1 MSEKNSG
8 ILEVLNSN
16 TFSSLMDSQIQDS
29 KLKQQEQS
37 FGFDVSQQ
45 PEPKQNSFGIKLTSE
60 EEQSRETGT
69 TQFTGGVIRV
79 SDSSTALEDTNFK
92 SAKALYESTLG
103 VTQYDSLRAKIGLKD
118 GESYTDYY
126 NRTGYVPAG
135 FEMEAK
141 LLLAEEKRKKLYMD
155 YKAGKT
161 SETDFLY
168 NAYGK
173 DIMKAEGHNLD
184 STLYWYQ
191 RRKQGYTDSPLD
203 NDTYLSGVIAQA
215 RQQFQAEEWFEK
227 SQTTTLNNSLASYLA
242 EGVIPTGEVLDAI
255 TLRELF
261 PEQFAELDQYYE
273 SSEKIIDLYRSGLLS
288 GFDPTIDIDE
298 DGKVDY
304 YYHTN
309 GKLYAIDGSSGEG
322 SAKAYAY
329 YNKDGSLNRITL
341 TGSEAGEIGQQVIKG
356 FTNIFTEAIGF
367 VGMIGGGLWDLV
379 EGITGNGWDL
389 SATTDVMAGWQKL
402 LNNDS
407 FWVGNDGYI
416 VDSGFKTSDGNI
428 NWMGIGRGAGAAVGT
443 VAEIAL
449 TVVASIYTGGGAAA
463 LKIGSKAAMKSAA
476 KGATKLVGKAVKEV
490 GEEAVEAVVKK
501 GIKELGEKAVQTT
514 IKEASEEVIEAAA
527 KKAIKEL
534 GEEITEEALE
544 KAVKKG
550 LKEVVEEVGKEGAEY
565 TTKKVTQKIINEAG
579 EEITEEVSKKTISS
593 TINNNI
599 EQLGQGLLKQNAK
612 KTFGQGVNSLAKGSI
627 NFILKTTGVAN
638 GSPIISK
645 TAWGNTMESIA
656 IMGVK
661 DFLQT
666 GAQLTV
672 NQEQL
677 DLTTGEIIG
686 KAFGVAALNAGISLA
701 FRSVQDTTAI
711 DRWAILVQKNANLA
725 AKKGIENRVAK
736 GFLDKLNTWK
746 TANFRSF
753 MAVNSA
759 LDVMENMST
768 MYFQNSVSQT
778 GEFFNAD
785 VFRNTFSNPQMVFT
799 QAALAYQSVKGG
811 WGSKKNPLTGQIA
824 EGAETGS
831 IIQKI
836 GNVQQITDDVIT
848 HLKKSAANV
857 TDPEDVKAVSNLIL
871 KIQSDINKEGDPLT
885 NMTQVLSD
893 LHDAMQDEQGNS
905 FVRDIVTKSVNKR
918 ITEDTIAEMQVATN
932 HYNAGVA
939 AYNKLSEDA
948 WHGKLG
954 RWFHKR
960 QKAIIDATGEE
971 IAKYC
976 INFNSASYDAL
987 IRAFNTD
994 LSQRADASKINT
1006 SLANSTEV
1014 VSINGIFDWH
1024 KDDKTGKMVYTIKKD
1039 AAHEDPDTVQAI
1051 KKFLEEGTLSA
1062 EDLRDAKFL
1071 KVKGVGTNAEGSQEY
1086 KDITESLNFYHIITE
1101 QDQRDHGNARRLIY
1115 KVSDKNDLYLIPGF
1129 NAGIGIDMANVHN
1142 ISEAIRA
1149 IHLLRYSEDPAV
1161 RMEMLKLLPELFLGN
1176 DDDTDITSTNLLKAL
1191 YQNHLLTMSQ
1201 ASTIAAEFDEAS
1213 YKELANANPKPA
1225 FISYKEGYE
1234 KLKELETYSS
1244 RDLSDSD
1251 RNKVRT
1257 LYNEYN
1263 SLPQEVKDQ
1272 LLKDGVVSRDML
1284 SEVEATFRNPHQSQD
1299 YYKALSNVL
1308 LHPSLKGNK
1317 EVNDTIKFLAT
1328 VLGKPLSSTVTPET
1342 FDAYSKTITDSRVK
1356 EFLSSDLMKGI
1367 DITKL
1372 SKKELEAKILEY
1384 SNSKNSAQPIQQSS
1398 TPKFKLVKFENG
1410 EDIIYNSE
1418 RAFVYV
1424 ELPTGERFPFYLSS
1438 GKNPK
1443 PGVIP
1448 GTWYPFFGYFKT
1460 TYDGSIDPDAWI
1472 NKSSSS
1478 ELANYLNSKALKAIA
1493 QELNKRFPKTS
1504 KMETKLS
1511 SRIISEKDIALLNE
1525 LFYVRPDIDVS
1536 TEYGV
1541 DRLSY
1546 RYYGKA
1552 YSKLT
1557 PEEQLNLKQEWLTY
1571 ETKRKEAQASAIKNI
1586 SDAYDKLNASTSQQT
1601 IPLDV
1606 DLLNKVSQE
1615 IFNFKKKLLTDLNTP
1630 DAAISYDAILTKFVA
1645 DKKLNPM
1652 DRDTRIVEE
1661 LANSDEFFDYY
1672 NLATSPKT
1680 LVDRLKA
1687 TYDLTQRLYEGA
1699 QDVEADNHIYLDLT
1713 KLVGATHA
1721 KLIDRLT
1728 NPTVRTDLANC
1739 ESETKFIRTVFGD
1752 RSYQEVASSLAKEQV
1767 ILEHLRKSYP
1777 DGYVSFSRD
1786 SQSDVDKLTKL
1797 FKDLGYNYAA
1807 ISQNEHSLIPGV
1819 YFKKGFNKALEF
1831 KLNKE
1836 KKNDLIAS
1844 LLTRLGYKTKS
1855 ETITA
1860 REDIISQLESLLGG
1874 LVYLD
1879 DNTEINP
1886 SKLILSSIDSTEG
1899 YTFAGFDSVRELY
1912 NALGKQGKIAGA
1924 ASKGFM
1930 AISNYEIGVK
1940 TKRNKTLRDYELLL
1954 ASIDILADFYDD
1966 SSNMTVSRLL
1976 LTDDEASDY
1985 MAEGHGLWNIKADN
1999 VISQTTPE
2007 GIKKSYVVS
2016 TRKDLNKDSF
2026 KTKALELL
2034 ASGNTNLNFICPVY
2048 SCEHTHSDLIMNA
2061 YHLNYQNTLGY
2072 SPITRLTHD
2081 LSGKATTEEL
2091 LNLFSNRNFEGSYH
2105 KFDTEEV
2112 LKFFTGTVAEIK
2124 TKLKSVPAELKA
2136 NPYFL
2141 MMRNSFEA
2149 ALETSRYISQ
2159 QAELSEPLF
2168 KLLGNKKARHLI
2180 GATLFN
2186 LGPDATEA
2194 DIKKV
2199 LLDNLVNIDN
2209 IQEASPGKTYLEY
2222 LDYSDKDSS
2231 FFSGNQSTIFN
2242 PKSQVTRD
2250 LIEALSLEDFKALKE
2265 LVDYTVTLPNNFSEV
2280 EENVYTKLFNHLQ
2293 TSKSS
2298 IDSEDTLHLFVED
2311 LYHYTPEEFTEIK
2324 EFLSHFL
2331 SKSELKL
2338 LEDKF
2343 NIIKS
2348 ETDLYNNDT
2357 EPREYGERLIQ
2368 YTGNDATFSH
2378 YLQSVSKINDKN
2390 SEAFHKSVAWAEE
2403 SLLKD
2408 REKKLNYKI
2417 SDIDSIA
2424 HNKDVMLLKSLAS
2437 LLNIKVLDG
2446 INRQGS
2452 LLIQNIEIKEK
2463 MGQLVNSIAETSI
2476 GLQELWSKSLGTDV
2490 STLPSD
2496 TFNQIALAMYLHST
2510 GMDYQ
2515 SEWSKYLFVNIDTG
2529 DIEYKAQ
2536 AMAGARSL
2544 NDLLYTATHTF
2555 QDVDNNS
2562 ARYIVFDLE
2571 KNMFLSSSPTSGK
2584 IKFSILDKDSLPT
2597 WRRLFIDNALYQW
2610 DNNPFFTKAS
2620 ESLNI
2625 QDTREKA
2632 IFVYA
2637 STPTQKRAYED
2648 IIQELISKGVDEQSA
2663 RLAIQYDMED
2673 LQSSKSTNSAAE
2685 QLFINDMNLTRA
2697 QRDRENFNIQQKT
2710 LSDVMKYNITYRGL
2724 PEYMRQELLDAFN
2737 DSEVMQYSVTT
2748 TKKTKKNGTVTTTS
2762 TQRIKGAEDVI
2773 KALLSGNK
2781 ERLEETLHV
2790 YRTEL
2795 NKGCSEE
2802 QLMNALAYTYLFKSK
2817 EASAISFLLSGNDFE
2832 YFKGL
2837 RNDIKDWTIN
2847 YKGQDIA
2854 LKDIL
2859 SKGCYSVDIESF
2871 YDDKTTE
2878 PFQITITHIDANGK
2892 TTTKEIFRPIYD
2904 NNGKLVDTENAI
2916 RTLYP
2921 KFTKDY
2927 LDTHEG
2933 TKKAIEKYLAFVKHT
2948 KSIDIN
2954 KEINSFMTED
2964 IPVLGFNTKGYD
2976 NKHIEAIGLFPE
2988 SYWFR
2993 NAVDSYL
3000 DIFQKV
3006 QTSLDLTNK
3015 ENLASLV
3022 KQLKLDEEYKLD
3034 AHDATSDTLATYL
3047 VTKHIINSTIDVN
3060 NSRLDM
3066 FYDLETIGKLFKGE
3080 NFTIDSL
3087 KNILESDSFK
3097 FKSAYDEN
3105 NSFIETY
3112 NKNFRDNDLSTKTK
3126 AIRKLQALYDSQ
3138 ERDIN
3143 MKRYRSEYATLF
3155 TKDQR
3160 DIVDAFNN
3168 PQTKS
3173 KLSKVIAYTMKKS
3186 GLTLNDLLPSLSEA
3200 IRDAY
3205 GVKGSFKEK
3214 QLLKFLNESPEDIL
3228 AKLKNKSSLLSSLD
3242 AKEFNSLTPSDL
3254 PTPDFETVKKGLD
3267 MSKLS
3272 NDLYNEEL
3280 LDNYYSFNKP
3290 LNEMLDDSKF
3300 SFLDRELKEHLFMEA
3315 NKFYTDTRSDET
3327 HPARLKRKQIRNN
3340 LTEQQLEFL
3349 KKQPVRRIEIQTI
3362 YDLVQA
3368 LPHDATLKV
3377 LDYKGKVV
3385 NEKVHS
3391 DTIYVSKDT
3400 FKKLMGMEYE
3410 TARKYY
3416 QTKEGD
3422 ELYFTAL
3429 RHPADKPDA
3438 IQNYK
3443 IKVTTTKN
3451 VNIMMS
3457 PDVLKALHG
3466 GDNDGDHLNLI
3477 KPNKATQEFAR
3488 TILPITKASWT
3499 LLDTILGE
3507 LDNKQYPIK
3516 NKNLNISTYDK
3527 AMDVLGNTIEQ
3538 DLKTLVEIGKG
3549 YLELYNERKKT
3560 LQETFPNYKDSEI
3573 TKLMDV
3579 AWIVQGPE
3587 LFKSSN
3593 QLNPYTYYSYSKHLS
3608 KSELNQKQLQIS
3620 NDHKAT
3626 LRGINSY
3633 ADSISGVIQKNYGKH
3648 SIINSTVERKDL
3660 NKFFQYAPFNLA
3672 PNTIATL
3679 KSALAIPEALETIK
3693 KTFSNSISDI
3703 KDTDLHSTMLA
3714 TINSIQTVEDFMF
3727 AMKLFEDYTKAS
3739 NVDTIAEALHKLNT
3753 FNQTEDVY
3761 DEYDKVLH
3769 SYLKGTQGK
3778 FFDEMAT
3785 TEEMLDAVLDGTQ
3798 DYFSNS
3804 SISEGYVTSLI
3815 DARLREL
3822 RHSPNVGGFKPTKY
3836 EHFKNKVRAK
3846 MVYAINPPEDIP
3858 EDTIRLL
3865 PGSSAYRYS
3874 NIVPIEFK
3882 DGETLE
3888 APLNKI
3894 LKHGEPLTNLSTVP
3908 DYLEGYKIIKS
3919 IENGYILVK
3928 SKGIDATSK
3937 IGIPGS
3943 SATKGTITLNADLNK
3958 YYQPSVKARLD
3969 KLFKDCFGITKMDE
3983 FNFSKLS
3990 GEVLNN
3996 SVIKYYDANG
4006 NELKNSDKTKA
4017 AYAIVETDIGVAE
4030 DTAFW
4035 DTSLKTSI
4043 LDDVTIGMN
4052 QKSLEGQVLLGKY
4065 FIPPESF
4072 EGEDFTLD
4080 NSKVIRIEQT
4090 LERMRSPRYLSSNGT
4105 YAYKALLLTTLLQHD
4120 TSMSDSAKQKYLKLW
4135 LANKD
4140 FIGSRGTIE
4149 IGNRIKAIKDMP
4161 TFLSKLSKF
4170 QSKLFDTELLGLL
4183 FNQSPSRFALEGT
4196 EQISKKSHG
4205 ATIKAMVG
4213 AYGPSEHVT
4222 GYLPEQL
4229 NIRADGKTVHSMAD
4243 SFIPLLMLRQKLHD
4257 GYALSSYNA
4266 QALTE
4271 KDLIPKAE
4279 GYSGN
4284 QVNGFYAID
4293 NRFAKIYSGEYG
4305 TNTDPKTGLTIAQ
4318 TASLRPNSSGANVVP
4333 TPEDKVTLRLSSLG
4347 NTYNRTNTSKTKY
4360 SDLSRDRITKFLLE
4374 GLTNDKKYDPYSFAH
4389 RLFKP
4394 EESYRLSLSMNRRK
4408 ITTTNEGE
4416 VLIKPQIISKF
4427 TNTDV
4432 FNYYQAISDSFS
4444 TAQSFDN
4451 YRQSYENIIESFKD
4465 EFDYTKSTYLTLPT
4479 LEETATNRF
4488 DLKVTPKTYKDALN
4502 YTTKNSHMP
4511 REYYEGRDD
4520 RMHTVYKSDF
4530 LETSG
4535 IKLNSEAAINA
4546 DRIAKYLKTEGE
4558 AITLELNNQYF
4569 KLYHMAEKRQVTS
4582 ELNEYA
4588 FLSGTLD
4595 RISRLEQLKA
4605 KDKTQV
4611 EKVNIAIEALT
4622 KSLPYS
4628 IEECHSK
4635 IKAFENLYP
4644 EIIEPFKEMT
4654 AATVALAQR
4663 YAHLTLEPTSNPFFL
4678 LVPNVYTPNVD
4689 SKKGEVAYMKSMF
4702 LNTSLYI
4709 QPGNDKQSYATYAGY
4724 NFFESMP
4731 QIIKQVA
4738 SQAAIYNGSQRLKK
4752 QGYMQNASILNTI
4765 SNFFETH
4772 QSELEQLDITNN
4784 VKKDEFLKF
4793 NHHTL
4798 QMEFP
4803 GFSEMFATTMSTK
4816 SSTTLGSQMFA
4827 MYETLKRII
4836 EVNGNMTYSEARTAM
4851 MDSSDAAKQSQGA
4864 IIVKA
4869 YEYSNDILANLC
4881 DLTKTPLLEQLGRQI
4896 YENSAY
4902 ATVDKWG
4909 RKLDPDLT
4917 KFKTLSKASLEY
4929 IPEIIKYHMG
4939 GENSF
4944 YKNVALDAINGDV
4957 YYMSKT
4963 LADIMDKEV
4972 FVSRP
4977 PKTLQKHLIKLQN
4990 VAVKLLMSSPFKLPD
5005 RILKYTGF
5013 DLATLSMANART
5025 LLKQGQARTEL
5036 SALWS
5041 SKGAIIDKV
5050 NSDGSYTYSDLRE
5063 FLYTQGIDPNSTDLT
5078 KLIQGETGT
5087 SNNKGPLQGYF
5098 NFTNKAFSYQN
5109 LFERYAFWLATR
5121 EDLQKGRGSYGSTY
5135 HNKDLVDS
5143 IEGVEDTVHPGL
5155 MKVSKEGNQAAF
5167 IMAQNI
5173 GAPGDFPALSKRLQ
5187 GYATFTTFPLALLRW
5202 GKGEI
5207 YSMATA
5213 FKNLF
5218 VEGETK
5224 GALKHLAYNGG
5235 GILGVYLVTN
5245 LLTSIL
5251 CDMFGIPEEQEEE
5264 WKEEQAI
5271 PDIFRTIING
5281 SPVMDTY
5288 SSINPV
5294 KELGDMTV
5302 NPVIKPMFDDDPE
5315 TDIIDGL
5322 GDWFL
5327 ENIVGHVNPVV
5338 KGTAESVA
5346 GYDVIGSDVIST
5358 KDEYSVWENFA
5369 RKAGAYI
5376 IGSAGANAIAKYNNS
5391 YESKDTSKL
5400 EKIGTGLSRAV
5411 EAELGNTKVYKSNQK
5426 NYYKA
5431 LSLVNTYIYAGKDTS
5446 YSDNFNQQTY
5456 KSLKSDIA
5464 NALHNK
5470 AKMTD
5475 IYSIV
5480 EDYISKGASFSEV
5493 KSALNSNSLRYK
5505 LTRVDTSN
5513 DFLNTLTDAELN
5525 CIKSALAYEDYI
5537 FPWIDTIIE
5546 DLDEKY
5552 NKYSKPYYKRIYNNF
5567 YPNSYY
5573 DYDNSYYKRY
5583 NNSNNYI
5590 KGFQPYSNYN
5600 SYTYSPSDTFDYMMN
5615 SWKYGKSTDLYGNKY
5630 TGYTNIKGDTWTWD
5644 GGKK

>member
-8 ILEVLNSN
+8 ILNVLNQN
-16 TFSSLMDSQIQDS
+16 TDSSLLDAQLRDLET
-29 KLKQQEQS
+29 KNQETN
-37 FGFDVSQQ
+37 FGFDANDNNK
-45 PEPKQNSFGIKLTSE
+45 PEEVKPINSFGVKLTSE
-60 EEQSRETGT
+60 EDSARTEGT
-69 TQFTGGVIRV
+69 TQATAGVIRV
-79 SDSSTALEDTNFK
+79 SDSSTALDDTNFK
-92 SAKALYESTLG
+92 SAKALYENTLG

-141 LLLAEEKRKKLYMD
+141 LLLAEEKRKQLYSE
-155 YKAGKT
+155 YQAGKM

-173 DIMKAEGHNLD
+173 DIMKAEGHNLN
-184 STLYWYQ
+184 SSLYWYQ

-203 NDTYLSGVIAQA
+203 NSAYLAGVIYQA
-215 RQQFQAEEWFEK
+215 RQQFEAEEWFQA
-227 SQTTTLNNSLASYLA
+227 SQTATLNNSLASYLA
-242 EGVIPTGEVLDAI
+242 EGVIPTGEELDAV

-273 SSEKIIDLYRSGLLS
+273 SSEKVIDLYRSGLLS
-288 GFDPTIDIDE
+288 GFNPTIDIDN

-304 YYHTN
+304 YYHTD
-309 GKLYAIDGSSGEG
+309 GKLYAIEGSSGVG
-322 SAKAYAY
+322 AAKAYAH
-329 YNKDGSLNRITL
+329 YNDDGSLNRITL
-341 TGSEAGEIGQQVIKG
+341 TGSKIGEIGQQVLKG

-367 VGMIGGGLWDLV
+367 VGMLGGSIVDLV

-389 SATTDVMAGWQKL
+389 SATTDVIAGWNKF
-402 LNNDS
+402 LNQDS
-407 FWVGNDGYI
+407 FAFGNDGYI
-416 VDSGFKTSDGNI
+416 VDSGFKTSDGKV
-428 NWMGIGRGAGAAVGT
+428 NWMGIGRGAASAVGT

-449 TVVASIYTGGGAAA
+449 TAVASVYTGGAAGAV
-463 LKIGSKAAMKSAA
+463 KIGATAAKKGAGKAAKVI
-476 KGATKLVGKAVKEV
+476 LGKTVKEA
-490 GEEAVEAVVKK
+490 GEEAVEVVVKK
-501 GIKELGEKAVQTT
+501 GIKELGEKAAIATV
-514 IKEASEEVIEAAA
+514 KEASDEIIEKAT
-527 KKAIKEL
+527 KKAVKEL
-534 GEEITEEALE
+534 GENVTKESLE
-544 KAVKKG
+544 KAVKTG
-550 LKEVVEEVGKEGAEY
+550 IKEVVKESGKEGTEY
-565 TTKKVTQKIINEAG
+565 TIKKVSKKVLNEAGEAVLNEAG
-579 EEITEEVSKKTISS
+579 EEVLEEVEERTLTSV
-593 TINNNI
+593 INNTI
-599 EQLGQGLLKQNAK
+599 EMMGQDFFKEAAK
-612 KTFGQGVNSLAKGSI
+612 KTVGSVLRAGANQSL
-627 NFILKTTGVAN
+627 NFVLKTTGVAN

-677 DLTTGEIIG
+677 GLTTKEIIG
-686 KAFGVAALNAGISLA
+686 KSLGVASLNAGISLA
-701 FRSVQDTTAI
+701 FRSVQDTTAL
-711 DRWAILVQKNANLA
+711 DRWGILAQKKVNEAT
-725 AKKGIENRVAK
+725 AKGVESRVAK
-736 GFLDKLNTWK
+736 GFLDMVNSWKLSH
-746 TANFRSF
+746 FRSF

-759 LDVMENMST
+759 MDVFENMST

-778 GEFFNAD
+778 GQFFNAD
-785 VFRNTFSNPQMVFT
+785 VFRSAFSNPQMVLT

-811 WGSKKNPLTGQIA
+811 WGSKKNPLTGQIS

-831 IIQKI
+831 IMSKI
-836 GNVQQITDDVIT
+836 GNVRQITEDVIT
-848 HLKKSAANV
+848 YLKKSSANITDPDDAKAV
-857 TDPEDVKAVSNLIL
+857 TDLIV
-871 KIQSDINKEGDPLT
+871 KIQNDMNNKEGDPLT
-885 NMTQVLSD
+885 NMTQVLVD
-893 LHDAMQDEQGNS
+893 LHTSMQDESGNS
-905 FVRDIVTKSVNKR
+905 FVRDIITKSVKDR
-918 ITEDTIAEMQVATN
+918 ITADTIAEMQVATN
-932 HYNAGVA
+932 HYNASVA
-939 AYNKLSEDA
+939 AYNNLSKDA
-948 WHGKLG
+948 WRGKLG
-954 RWFHKR
+954 RWFNKR
-960 QKAIIDATGEE
+960 RKAIIDATSDTITEF
-971 IAKYC
+971 C
-976 INFNSASYDAL
+976 DNFNSSSYNAL
-987 IRAFNTD
+987 IRAFNSD
-994 LSQRADASKINT
+994 LSGRKDTSAINKA
-1006 SLANSTEV
+1006 LDNSTEV
-1014 VSINGIFDWH
+1014 VSINAIFDWH

-1039 AAHEDPDTVQAI
+1039 PAHEDKDTINAI
-1051 KKFLEEGTLSA
+1051 KKFLEEGTLTA
-1062 EDLRDAKFL
+1062 DDLRDAKFL

-1086 KDITESLNFYHIITE
+1086 KDITDTLRFYSIITE
-1101 QDQRDHGNARRLIY
+1101 QDQIDHDNARRLIY

-1129 NAGIGIDMANVHN
+1129 NAGMGIDMANVHN
-1142 ISEAIRA
+1142 IGEAIRA
-1149 IHLLRYSEDPAV
+1149 IHLIRYSEDPKV
-1161 RMEMLKLLPELFLGN
+1161 RMEMLKLLPDLFLGN

-1191 YQNHLLTMSQ
+1191 YENKLITMSQ
-1201 ASTIAAEFDEAS
+1201 ASTLASEFDEAS

-1225 FISYKEGYE
+1225 FISYKEGYD
-1234 KLKELETYSS
+1234 KLKELESFSTH
-1244 RDLSDSD
+1244 DLSDSD
-1251 RNKVRT
+1251 RNKVKT
-1257 LYNEYN
+1257 LYNEYIA
-1263 SLPQEVKDQ
+1263 LPQDVRAQ
-1272 LLKDGVVSRDML
+1272 LLQDGVVSREML
-1284 SEVEATFRNPHQSQD
+1284 SSVEATFRNPHQSQD
-1299 YYKALSNVL
+1299 YYEALKNIL
-1308 LHPSLKGNK
+1308 LPYSPDDNK
-1317 EVNDTIKFLAT
+1317 DVNETIKFLAT
-1328 VLGKPLSSTVTPET
+1328 VLGQPLSSTVTTET
-1342 FDAYSKTITDSRVK
+1342 FDAYSKTITNSQVK
-1356 EFLSSDLMKGI
+1356 EFLGSDLMKGI

-1372 SKKELEAKILEY
+1372 SKKDLEAKILEY
-1384 SNSKNSAQPIQQSS
+1384 SNSKNPQPN
-1398 TPKFKLVKFENG
+1398 TFTLDKFENG
-1410 EDIIYNSE
+1410 ETIGYYQEGTEQPRAVVYLDIN
-1418 RAFVYV
+1418 
-1424 ELPTGERFPFYLSS
+1424 GKKFPFYCSS
-1438 GKNPK
+1438 GQNPK
-1443 PGVIP
+1443 DGVTPGK
-1448 GTWYPFFGYFKT
+1448 WYPFFGIYK
-1460 TYDGSIDPDAWI
+1460 DPQGLPGWF
-1472 NKSSSS
+1472 NKG
-1478 ELANYLNSKALKAIA
+1478 
-1493 QELNKRFPKTS
+1493 TS
-1504 KMETKLS
+1504 KDMASYYNSTAWKAGADYLDKTLGDVRGKTNTNTLTSNDLIKINTGLKPVSATYTSVDTEVRSKEVS
-1511 SRIISEKDIALLNE
+1511 SLWEAFRAQSANLLN
-1525 LFYVRPDIDVS
+1525 
-1536 TEYGV
+1536 
-1541 DRLSY
+1541 
-1546 RYYGKA
+1546 
-1552 YSKLT
+1552 
-1557 PEEQLNLKQEWLTY
+1557 
-1571 ETKRKEAQASAIKNI
+1571 
-1586 SDAYDKLNASTSQQT
+1586 TSS
-1601 IPLDV
+1601 LDV
-1606 DLLNKVSQE
+1606 DLFNKVSQE

-1630 DAAISYDAILTKFVA
+1630 DTAINYDTILTKFIA

-1652 DRDTRIVEE
+1652 DRDTRVVEE
-1661 LANSDEFFDYY
+1661 LANSDEFFAYY
-1672 NLATSPKT
+1672 DLATAPKNLT
-1680 LVDRLKA
+1680 DRLQA
-1687 TYDLTQRLYEGA
+1687 TYELTQRLYEGA

-1721 KLIDRLT
+1721 KLIDRLA

-1739 ESETKFIRTVFGD
+1739 ESETKFIKIVFGD
-1752 RSYQEVASSLAKEQV
+1752 RSYQEVASALAKEQV
-1767 ILEHLRKSYP
+1767 IMEHLRKSYP

-1786 SQSDVDKLTKL
+1786 SQNDVDKLTKL

-1819 YFKKGFNKALEF
+1819 YFQKGFNKALEF
-1831 KLNKE
+1831 KLNKIT
-1836 KKNDLIAS
+1836 KKDLLSA

-1855 ETITA
+1855 KTITE
-1860 REDIISQLESLLGG
+1860 RRDIISQLESLLGG

-1886 SKLILSSIDSTEG
+1886 SKLILSSIDSAEG

-1912 NALGKQGKIAGA
+1912 NALGKQGKLAGA

-1930 AISNYEIGVK
+1930 SISNYEIGVK

-1954 ASIDILADFYDD
+1954 ASIDILSDFYDN

-1976 LTDDEASDY
+1976 LTDDEAKEFK
-1985 MAEGHGLWNIKADN
+1985 ATGLWDITSDD

-2026 KTKALELL
+2026 KEKALELL

-2048 SCEHTHSDLIMNA
+2048 SCEHTNTELIMNA
-2061 YHLNYQNTLGY
+2061 YGLNYQTTLGY

-2081 LSGKATTEEL
+2081 LSGKTTTEEL

-2124 TKLKSVPAELKA
+2124 NKEVTQELLD
-2136 NPYFL
+2136 NPYYH

-2149 ALETSRYISQ
+2149 ALETSKYISQ

-2194 DIKKV
+2194 DIKKL
-2199 LLDNLVNIDN
+2199 LLDNLVSIDN
-2209 IQEASPGKTYLEY
+2209 IQEASSGKTYLEY
-2222 LDYSDKDSS
+2222 LDYSDKDNS

-2242 PKSQVTRD
+2242 PKSQITAD
-2250 LIEALSLEDFKALKE
+2250 LIESLSLEDFKTLKE

-2298 IDSEDTLHLFVED
+2298 IDSEDTLHLFVQD
-2311 LYHYTPEEFTEIK
+2311 LYHYTPEEFIEIK

-2348 ETDLYNNDT
+2348 ETDLYNNYADA
-2357 EPREYGERLIQ
+2357 REYGERLIQ

-2378 YLQSVSKINDKN
+2378 YLQSVSKVNDKN
-2390 SEAFHKSVAWAEE
+2390 SEAFNSSISWAEQ
-2403 SLLKD
+2403 SLLKN
-2408 REKKLNYKI
+2408 RTKPLNYKI

-2424 HNKDVMLLKSLAS
+2424 HNKDIMLLKSLAS

-2446 INRQGS
+2446 VNRQGS

-2463 MGQLVNSIAETSI
+2463 MGQLVNAIAETSA
-2476 GLQELWSKSLGTDV
+2476 GLKELWSNSLGTDI
-2490 STLPSD
+2490 SSLPSD

-2515 SEWSKYLFVNIDTG
+2515 SEWSKYLFINADTG

-2536 AMAGARSL
+2536 AMSGARSL
-2544 NDLLYTATHTF
+2544 NDLLYTAMHTF

-2584 IKFSILDKDSLPT
+2584 IKFSILDKNSLPT

-2610 DNNPFFTKAS
+2610 NNNPFFIKAS
-2620 ESLNI
+2620 QSLNI
-2625 QDTREKA
+2625 QDDKDKA

-2648 IIQELISKGVDEQSA
+2648 IIQELITNGVDEQSA
-2663 RLAIQYDMED
+2663 KLAIQYAMDD
-2673 LQSSKSTNSAAE
+2673 LQSSKSTNSSAE
-2685 QLFINDMNLTRA
+2685 QLFINDMNLTRS

-2710 LSDVMKYNITYRGL
+2710 LSDVIKYNVTYRGL
-2724 PEYMRQELLDAFN
+2724 PESLRQELLDAFN
-2737 DSEVMQYSVTT
+2737 DSEVMQYTVTT
-2748 TKKTKKNGTVTTTS
+2748 TKKTKKKGTITKTS
-2762 TQRIKGAEDVI
+2762 TKRIKGAEDVI
-2773 KALLSGNK
+2773 KALLSGNNKRLK
-2781 ERLEETLHV
+2781 ESLHV
-2790 YRTEL
+2790 YKTEL
-2795 NKGCSEE
+2795 NQGCSED
-2802 QLMNALAYTYLFKSK
+2802 QLMEALAYTYLFKSK
-2817 EASAISFLLSGNDFE
+2817 EASALSFLLSGNDFE

-2837 RNDIKDWTIN
+2837 RNEIKDWTVN
-2847 YKGQDIA
+2847 YKGQDIP

-2859 SKGCYSVDIESF
+2859 SNGCYSVDIESF
-2871 YDDKTTE
+2871 YDYTITE
-2878 PFQITITHIDANGK
+2878 PFQITITHIDSKGK
-2892 TTTKEIFRPIYD
+2892 LTTKEIFRPIYD
-2904 NNGKLVDTENAI
+2904 SKGNLVDTENAI
-2916 RTLYP
+2916 RKLYP
-2921 KFTKDY
+2921 TFTKDY

-2948 KSIDIN
+2948 KSVDIN

-2976 NKHIEAIGLFPE
+2976 NKYMEAIGLSPE
-2988 SYWFR
+2988 TYWFK

-3015 ENLASLV
+3015 ENLSSLV
-3022 KQLKLDEEYKLD
+3022 KQLKLDEEYNLD

-3047 VTKHIINSTIDVN
+3047 VTKHIIDSVINVN

-3066 FYDLETIGKLFKGE
+3066 FYDLETLGKLFKGE
-3080 NFTIDSL
+3080 NFSIDYL
-3087 KNILESDSFK
+3087 KPILESDSFK
-3097 FKSAYDEN
+3097 FKSSNEEN
-3105 NSFIETY
+3105 NSFIDTY
-3112 NKNFRDNDLSTKTK
+3112 KTKFKSNDLSTKVK

-3143 MKRYRSEYATLF
+3143 MKRYYSEYATLF
-3155 TKDQR
+3155 TRDQR

-3168 PQTKS
+3168 PQIKS
-3173 KLSKVIAYTMKKS
+3173 NISKVIAYIMKKTNLS
-3186 GLTLNDLLPSLSEA
+3186 LKELLPSLSET
-3200 IRDAY
+3200 IRDTY
-3205 GVKGSFKEK
+3205 GKSGSFREK
-3214 QLLKFLNESPEDIL
+3214 QLLNFLNESPEDIL
-3228 AKLKNKSSLLSSLD
+3228 TKLNNKNSLLSSLD
-3242 AKEFNSLTPSDL
+3242 INEFNSLKPADL
-3254 PTPDFETVKKGLD
+3254 SSPDFNTVKKELN
-3267 MSKLS
+3267 MSKVS

-3290 LNEMLDDSKF
+3290 LNEMLEDESL
-3300 SFLDRELKEHLFMEA
+3300 SFLDNQLKEHLFMEA
-3315 NKFYTDTRSDET
+3315 NRFYTDTRSDET
-3327 HPARLKRKQIRNN
+3327 HPTRLKRKEIRNK

-3377 LDYKGKVV
+3377 LDYKGNVV
-3385 NEKVHS
+3385 DEKVHS

-3400 FKKLMGMEYE
+3400 FQKLMGMKYE

-3422 ELYFTAL
+3422 DLYFTAL
-3429 RHPADKPDA
+3429 RHPGDKPDA

-3499 LLDTILGE
+3499 LLDTILWE

-3516 NKNLNISTYDK
+3516 NKNLSIGTYDK
-3527 AMDVLGNTIEQ
+3527 AMTVLGNTIEQ
-3538 DLKTLVEIGKG
+3538 DLKDLVAMKKG
-3549 YLELYNERKKT
+3549 YLDLYNERKEVLK
-3560 LQETFPNYKDSEI
+3560 QAFPTYKDSEI

-3579 AWIVQGPE
+3579 AWVVQGPE
-3587 LFKSSN
+3587 LFKASN
-3593 QLNPYTYYSYSKHLS
+3593 QLNPYTYYSHSKYLN
-3608 KSELNQKQLQIS
+3608 KNELNKKQLQIS

-3660 NKFFQYAPFNLA
+3660 NQFFQYAPFNLA

-3679 KSALAIPEALETIK
+3679 KAALDIPEALETIK
-3693 KTFSNSISDI
+3693 KTFSNSISVI
-3703 KDTDLHSTMLA
+3703 KDTELHKPMLD
-3714 TINSIQTVEDFMF
+3714 TISNITTVEDFMF
-3727 AMKLFEDYTKAS
+3727 AMKLFEDYVKAS

-3761 DEYDKVLH
+3761 DDYDKVLH

-3778 FFDEMAT
+3778 FFDKMAT
-3785 TEEMLDAVLDGTQ
+3785 TEEMLDAALDGTQ

-3804 SISEGYVTSLI
+3804 SVSEGYVTALI

-3822 RHSPNVGGFKPTKY
+3822 RHSSNVGGFKPTKY
-3836 EHFKNKVRAK
+3836 EDFKNKVRAK

-3888 APLNKI
+3888 APLNTV
-3894 LKHGEPLTNLSTVP
+3894 LKPGKPLTNLTAVP
-3908 DYLEGYKIIKS
+3908 DYLAGYKIVKS

-3943 SATKGTITLNADLNK
+3943 SATKGTITLDADLNS
-3958 YYQPSVKARLD
+3958 YYQPSAKARLD

-4006 NELKNSDKTKA
+4006 NELKDSNKTKA
-4017 AYAIVETDIGVAE
+4017 VYAIVETDIGVAE
-4030 DTAFW
+4030 DTSFW

-4080 NSKVIRIEQT
+4080 NSKVIKIEQA

-4105 YAYKALLLTTLLQHD
+4105 YACKALLLTTLLQYD

-4135 LANKD
+4135 LSDKE
-4140 FIGSRGTIE
+4140 FIGSKGTME
-4149 IGNRIKAIKDMP
+4149 IGNRIKTIKDMP

-4170 QSKLFDTELLGLL
+4170 QAKLFDTELLGLL

-4196 EQISKKSHG
+4196 DQISKKSHG

-4213 AYGPSEHVT
+4213 AYGPNEHVT

-4257 GYALSSYNA
+4257 GYMMSSYNA

-4271 KDLIPKAE
+4271 KGLIPKAE

-4305 TNTDPKTGLTIAQ
+4305 TNTDPKTGLSIAQ
-4318 TASLRPNSSGANVVP
+4318 TTSIRPNSSGLHEVP
-4333 TPEDKVTLRLSSLG
+4333 TPEDKVTLKLSGLG
-4347 NTYNRTNTSKTKY
+4347 NTYHRTNTSSKNYT
-4360 SDLSRDRITKFLLE
+4360 DLSKDRITKFLLE

-4394 EESYRLSLSMNRRK
+4394 EESYALSLSMNRRK

-4416 VLIKPQIISKF
+4416 VLIKPQIISDY

-4444 TAQSFDN
+4444 SAQAYDN
-4451 YRQSYENIIESFKD
+4451 YRQSYEKIIESFKD
-4465 EFDYTKSTYLTLPT
+4465 EFDSTKSTYLTLPV
-4479 LEETATNRF
+4479 LEETVTNSF
-4488 DLKVTPKTYKDALN
+4488 ELKVTPKVYKDALE
-4502 YTTKNSHMP
+4502 YTSKNSHMP
-4511 REYYEGRDD
+4511 KDYYEGRDD
-4520 RMHTVYKSDF
+4520 RMHAVYKTDL

-4535 IKLNSEAAINA
+4535 IKLDSEAAINA

-4569 KLYHMAEKRQVTS
+4569 KLYHMAETRQVTS

-4595 RISRLEQLKA
+4595 RLDRLESLKA
-4605 KDKTQV
+4605 TNKNAAT
-4611 EKVNIAIEALT
+4611 AIEDLT

-4628 IEECHSK
+4628 IEECRAK
-4635 IKAFENLYP
+4635 VKNFENLYP

-4663 YAHLTLEPTSNPFFL
+4663 YANLTLEPTPNPFFL
-4678 LVPNVYTPNVD
+4678 LVPNVYTPREN
-4689 SKKGEVAYMKSMF
+4689 SNRGEVAYMKSMF
-4702 LNTSLYI
+4702 LNTALYI
-4709 QPGNDKQSYATYAGY
+4709 KPGNERQRYATYAGY
-4724 NFFESMP
+4724 NFFQSMP
-4731 QIIKQVA
+4731 QIIKQIA
-4738 SQAAIYNGSQRLKK
+4738 SQSAIYNGSQRLKR
-4752 QGYMQNASILNTI
+4752 QGYMQNSSIFDI
-4765 SNFFETH
+4765 VSNFFKEH
-4772 QSELEQLDITNN
+4772 QNDLEAIELEATEKKEFITITYN
-4784 VKKDEFLKF
+4784 
-4793 NHHTL
+4793 TL
-4798 QMEFP
+4798 QKEFE
-4803 GFSEMFATTMSTK
+4803 GFDKMYSTFMSQKT
-4816 SSTTLGSQMFA
+4816 SSTLGAQVFA
-4827 MYETLKRII
+4827 MYETLDNII
-4836 EVNGNMTYSEARTAM
+4836 KANGNMSYSDARRAM
-4851 MDSSDAAKQSQGA
+4851 MDDTDTSKKLQGEL
-4864 IIVKA
+4864 IVKA
-4869 YEYSNDILANLC
+4869 YEYSNDLLANLC
-4881 DLTKTPLLEQLGRQI
+4881 DLKGDNLLEQLGRNI
-4896 YENSAY
+4896 YEHSSYTA
-4902 ATVDKWG
+4902 VDKWG
-4909 RKLDPDLT
+4909 RKLNPDLT
-4917 KFKTLSKASLEY
+4917 KFKSLSSASLGY
-4929 IPEIIKYHMG
+4929 IPEMVRYYIDGKK
-4939 GENSF
+4939 SF
-4944 YKNVALDAINGDV
+4944 YKNIALDAINGDI
-4957 YYMSKT
+4957 YYMPST
-4963 LADIMDKEV
+4963 LADILDKEV
-4972 FVSRP
+4972 FVTRP
-4977 PKTLQKHLIKLQN
+4977 PKTIQKHLIKLQN
-4990 VAVKLLMSSPFKLPD
+4990 VAIKLLMSSPFKLPD

-5013 DLATLSMANART
+5013 DLATLSMANAKT

-5036 SALWS
+5036 SALWG
-5041 SKGAIIDKV
+5041 SKGAILDKQ
-5050 NSDGSYTYSDLRE
+5050 NSDGTYTYSDLRE
-5063 FLYTQGIDPNSTDLT
+5063 FLYSQGIDPNSSDLT
-5078 KLIQGETGT
+5078 KLIQGETGNG
-5087 SNNKGPLQGYF
+5087 SNKGPLSGYF
-5098 NFTNKAFSYQN
+5098 NLTNKAFSYQN
-5109 LFERYAFWLATR
+5109 LFERYAFWLATK
-5121 EDLQKGRGSYGSTY
+5121 EDLQKGKGSYGSSY
-5135 HNKDLVDS
+5135 HMKNLIDS

-5155 MKVSKEGNQAAF
+5155 MKVTKEGNQAAF

-5173 GAPGDFPALSKRLQ
+5173 GSPGDFPALAKRLQ
-5187 GYATFTTFPLALLRW
+5187 GYASFTTFPLALLRW

-5218 VEGETK
+5218 VEGESK
-5224 GALKHLAYNGG
+5224 VALKHLAYNGG
-5235 GILGVYLVTN
+5235 GILGIYLVTK
-5245 LLTSIL
+5245 LLTNIL

-5264 WKEEQAI
+5264 WEEEQAI
-5271 PDIFRTIING
+5271 PDVFKTILQG

-5288 SSINPV
+5288 SSINPL
-5294 KELGDMTV
+5294 KEFGNLTV
-5302 NPVIKPMFDDDPE
+5302 TPFTKALKDDDPN
-5315 TDIIDGL
+5315 TDIVDGL
-5322 GDWFL
+5322 RDWAL
-5327 ENIVGHVNPVV
+5327 ENVISHANPIV
-5338 KGTAESVA
+5338 KGSAEA
-5346 GYDVIGSDVIST
+5346 ITGYDVIGNDIIPT
-5358 KDEYSVWENFA
+5358 KDEYTMWENFA

-5376 IGSAGANAIAKYNNS
+5376 IGSAGANAIARYNKS
-5391 YESKDTSKL
+5391 YESQDDSSL
-5400 EKIGTGLSRAV
+5400 QRISTGLSRAV
-5411 EAELGNTKVYKSNQK
+5411 DAELGNTKVYKSNQK

-5431 LSLVNTYIYAGKDTS
+5431 MSLVNTYLYAGQDNTI
-5446 YSDNFNQQTY
+5446 YSNNFNQQIY
-5456 KSLKSDIA
+5456 KSLKSDIS
-5464 NALHNK
+5464 NALQNK

-5475 IYSIV
+5475 IYSII
-5480 EDYISKGASFSEV
+5480 EDYISKGASFSEI
-5493 KSALNSNSLRYK
+5493 KSALNNNSLRYK
-5505 LTRVDTSN
+5505 LTRVDVGSE
-5513 DFLNTLTDAELN
+5513 FLNSLTDSEIN
-5525 CIKSALAYEDYI
+5525 CIKSAIAYEDYI
-5537 FPWIDTIIE
+5537 FPWLDTVVE
-5546 DLDEKY
+5546 DYTEKY
-5552 NKYSKPYYKRIYNNF
+5552 DSNSQPYYKRVYNNF

-5583 NNSNNYI
+5583 NKSNNYVKGI
-5590 KGFQPYSNYN
+5590 KPYSNYN

-5615 SWKYGKSTDLYGNKY
+5615 AWKYGKATDLHGNKY
-5630 TGYTNIKGDTWTWD
+5630 TRYTNIKGDTWTWD
-5644 GGKK
+5644 GGKE